1 MLPRLITLLILS
13 LWTNSFVLA
22 MEIPTDQ
29 VKTNQ
34 NMEAVIPATQFFKAL
49 PSDTWRII
57 MSYLETTDEIF
68 RYMGRYVEPSNAQLE
83 ELVDEIDSKLSIS
96 CDNLQDWIA
105 AMIELFDKDHVK
117 LCLIKKK
124 PRQEVWSNFI
134 KCLDY
139 ETPHIKTMKKLGDI
153 YKKNNVVIA
162 FIPFKRAS
170 KTTVGEKIINLLRSK
185 DTAGGKTYQKMRELL
200 FKKFEKAQELVRVMK
215 RAVQEL
221 KAPNAHLK
229 QRELVQEFIK
239 SVNCSDEKDLSPLS
253 IILKRWSD
261 FAADV
266 KNPSADLSLLMSTGE
281 KDIMLYLTS
290 LDKTTLKKLSI
301 ILAKSHCFAL
311 TYYGLVENQFDIWL
325 HPPEGYAVG
334 VVAAGLLIFAIGEGG
349 LSVIY
354 YLTDNS
360 KFLTTGT
367 TVFLGMIS
375 CWYIWIDH
383 GIQKDVRNAPALL
396 TVLKSG
402 SIDFLRFVLS
412 RPVNAPYDLL
422 MLLDT
427 YGKQDVALLEKIDSC
442 IEKRKPTK

>member
-13 LWTNSFVLA
+13 LWMNSFVLA
-22 MEIPTDQ
+22 MEIPKDQ

-34 NMEAVIPATQFFKAL
+34 NTEEGIPATQFFKKL
-49 PSDTWRII
+49 PADTWRII
-57 MSYLETTDEIF
+57 MSYVGTTDEIF
-68 RYMGRYVEPSNAQLE
+68 RYVGRYVEPSNAQLE
-83 ELVDEIDSKLSIS
+83 ELVDEIDSKLSIA
-96 CDNLQDWIA
+96 CDNLKDWIA

-117 LCLIKKK
+117 LCLIKQK
-124 PRQEVWSNFI
+124 PCEPVISNLIKCLDYETPHII

-139 ETPHIKTMKKLGDI
+139 ETPHIKTMKKMGLI
-153 YKKNNVVIA
+153 YKKKDVVIA
-162 FIPFKRAS
+162 FIPFKRAP
-170 KTTVGEKIINLLRSK
+170 KTTAGEKIINLLRSK
-185 DTAGGKTYQKMRELL
+185 DTVGGKTYQKMRDLL
-200 FKKFEKAQELVRVMK
+200 FKKFERAQRLLGMMK
-215 RAVQEL
+215 EAVQALNASNAPL
-221 KAPNAHLK
+221 KIRA
-229 QRELVQEFIK
+229 LVQEFIK
-239 SVNCSDEKDLSPLS
+239 SVNCYDDQDLSPLS
-253 IILKRWSD
+253 LILKRWSD

-367 TVFLGMIS
+367 SVFLGMIG
-375 CWYIWIDH
+375 CFCVFLDH
-383 GIQKDVRNAPALL
+383 EIKREKAFIKAMPDNML
-396 TVLKSG
+396 TMLKRG

-412 RPVNAPYDLL
+412 RRVDGTVSIAYAP
-422 MLLDT
+422 
-427 YGKQDVALLEKIDSC
+427 
-442 IEKRKPTK
+442 